1 MRITLDNLLL
11 WMVSPDLASP
21 KHMRRWDVSSG
32 LVFIRP
38 RPSELG
44 GIISCQVQ
52 WGLVRLFFIM
62 ANKSN
67 YF

>member
-1 MRITLDNLLL
+1 
-11 WMVSPDLASP
+11 MVSPDLASP